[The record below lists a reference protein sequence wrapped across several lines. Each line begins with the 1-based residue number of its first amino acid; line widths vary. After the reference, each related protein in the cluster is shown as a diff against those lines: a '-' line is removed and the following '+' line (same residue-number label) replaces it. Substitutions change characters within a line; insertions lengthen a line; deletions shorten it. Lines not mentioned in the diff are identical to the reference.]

1 MHPSPNLQ
9 HIAQQT
15 QEAASKCKDQRWQ
28 LAFQTVSVVS
38 MAVLGVGTAVH
49 LLRQMLHHPH
59 HKRRAP
65 EQAEHESHG
74 HRRWQERAAHKNSEA
89 EEGHSHRHHV
99 RRSGTHGH
107 HRE

>member
-15 QEAASKCKDQRWQ
+15 SEVASKCTDQRWQ

-49 LLRQMLHHPH
+49 LLREMLRQPH
-59 HKRRAP
+59 HKSHSS
-65 EQAEHESHG
+65 EKSEHDRHG
-74 HRRWQERAAHKNSEA
+74 HRRWSERAEHEDA
-89 EEGHSHRHHV
+89 EEDHHHRHRM

-107 HRE
+107 HRG